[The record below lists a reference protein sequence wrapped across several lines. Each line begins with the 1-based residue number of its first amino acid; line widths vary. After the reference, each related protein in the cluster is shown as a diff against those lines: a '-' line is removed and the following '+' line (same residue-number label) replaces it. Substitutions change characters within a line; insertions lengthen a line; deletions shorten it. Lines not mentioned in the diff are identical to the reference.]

1 MSQENYCQEI
11 FNQQLIVEAS
21 GHVVGLPG
29 KIAYGLLSA
38 TEDGVKYN
46 QTLSEGSGLSRV
58 YAEKTLQVECGF
70 KNKENE
76 HSYKLVVHKGNCD
89 INADRGKLLQK
100 AKQITLQASE
110 EIVLQAPKIRIGYDQ
125 PGSTDEVLIY
135 GSKVHVDEKGLK
147 KGNIAELLKK
157 TSMFKAFASS
167 YLGGSS
173 GLLGGGALGGNLSLS
188 GLAQAAATA
197 YGGPVAGAAAGQL
210 LGGGGGDLSLSSLAK
225 TAATAYGGPV
235 AGTFAE
241 TAVKKME
248 E

>member
-29 KIAYGLLSA
+29 KIAYGLLSQ
-38 TEDGVKYN
+38 TKDGVKYN

-70 KNKENE
+70 KNQENE

-135 GSKVHVDEKGLK
+135 GKKVHVDEKGLK

-167 YLGGSS
+167 YLGGSG
-173 GLLGGGALGGNLSLS
+173 GLLGGFGGAMGGDLSLS

-197 YGGPVAGAAAGQL
+197 YGGPIAGAAAGQL
-210 LGGGGGDLSLSSLAK
+210 LSGEGLDPGSLAGSV
-225 TAATAYGGPV
+225 ATAYGGPV
-235 AGTFAE
+235 AGAAAE
-241 TAVKKME
+241 SAVNE
-248 E
+248 FTS

>member
-29 KIAYGLLSA
+29 KVAYSLLAA
-38 TEDGVKYN
+38 TKDGVKYS

-89 INADRGKLLQK
+89 FNADKGKLLQK

-135 GSKVHVDEKGLK
+135 GKKVHVDEKGLK

-167 YLGGSS
+167 YLGGSG
-173 GLLGGGALGGNLSLS
+173 GLLGGFGGAMGGDLSLS

-197 YGGPVAGAAAGQL
+197 YGGPIAGAAAGQL
-210 LGGGGGDLSLSSLAK
+210 LSGEGLDTGSLAGSV
-225 TAATAYGGPV
+225 ATAYGGPV
-235 AGTFAE
+235 AGAAAE
-241 TAVKKME
+241 SAVNE
-248 E
+248 LTS